1 MTYRCAYCELPQ
13 KCRRCGKALAAKPI
27 PPLAVLK
34 TLRQA
39 EIEAIT
45 EAVEYFGEIK
55 AAAVFLGCT
64 EQGLHVKMH
73 RLGLKRSPRVPQ
85 EDMTPWI
92 AEANRHSG

>member
-1 MTYRCAYCELPQ
+1 MIRCVACELPQ
-13 KCRRCGKALAAKPI
+13 RCRRCGKQVSARPM

-64 EQGLHVKMH
+64 EMGLHFKML
-73 RLGLKRSPRVPQ
+73 RLGLKERMR
-85 EDMTPWI
+85 
-92 AEANRHSG
+92 A

>member
-1 MTYRCAYCELPQ
+1 M
-13 KCRRCGKALAAKPI
+13 

-64 EQGLHVKMH
+64 QQGLSLKMQ
-73 RLGLKRSPRVPQ
+73 RLGLKRSRNAIQ
-85 EDMTPWI
+85 ETQEY
-92 AEANRHSG
+92 AERAVSA